1 MKKYVFFAFKGDIM
15 CFNHVLIN
23 AIEMHSKG
31 VKAIIVLEGEA
42 VKVIKELDEAD
53 HPVYQ
58 HVREL
63 GLFDSVCKACSIKM
77 GVYEYNKTCGIPF
90 NDELNGHP
98 SMLKYLN
105 EGYEMITL

>member
-1 MKKYVFFAFKGDIM
+1 MKKYVFFAFNGEIM

-23 AIEMHSKG
+23 ALEMNAKG
-31 VKAIIVLEGEA
+31 TKAIIVLEGEA
-42 VKVIKELDEAD
+42 VKVIEELDKSD

-58 HVREL
+58 RVKEL

-77 GVYEYNKTCGIPF
+77 GVYDYNAACGIPF

-98 SMLKYLN
+98 SMLKYIN
-105 EGYEMITL
+105 EGYEIITL